1 LEWLALEL
9 VFGRAI
15 VMDKKLDGGFDD
27 VAVAEFRSA
36 TAGQFKVFATSG
48 EGLELLKG
56 FKYRTLGF
64 VDLGG

>member
-1 LEWLALEL
+1 
-9 VFGRAI
+9 
-15 VMDKKLDGGFDD
+15 MDKKLDGGFDD

-36 TAGQFKVFATSG
+36 TAGEFKLFATSG

-56 FKYRTLGF
+56 FKNRAFAF